1 MDPAKHVATEI
12 DHFCSLCLA
21 GTNDI
26 ENLWPEPAVTP
37 DAPGQIGFHQKD
49 AVEAYLYHE
58 VCQGTISL
66 RAAQDM
72 IRGDWYAVLLT
83 IPHSH
88 PALMLAML
96 DAPEQP

>member
-1 MDPAKHVATEI
+1 
-12 DHFCSLCLA
+12 
-21 GTNDI
+21 
-26 ENLWPEPAVTP
+26 
-37 DAPGQIGFHQKD
+37 
-49 AVEAYLYHE
+49 
-58 VCQGTISL
+58 
-66 RAAQDM
+66 M